1 MPKINPQR
9 KPNKNLS
16 DRPKHSV
23 MIGIKD
29 NNEPENEGMCKLVYE
44 AISNPKVYKMFKVYE
59 FTEGKFVIINFKEG
73 CEFSNI
79 YKELEYYS
87 KFGEA
92 GFSPVVSEIL
102 TVLRNGSIQHLHFT
116 PDGFL
121 SHFKDDNVEKPDSS
135 DVWFL
140 MEKADCGKK
149 ILDFYKD
156 NYIKLFINLRNFLK
170 RFVETFNL
178 INADIKIDNLCIGKD
193 GQFIMIDFDPDYI
206 IDIRGSID
214 NNNIPIETKYF
225 IDYMLFQTY
234 INIIIWYGKNISIIF
249 DKDHIKTMIS
259 KISNFKEHLLINKLY
274 RHSFYDRRLVDKPD
288 FNKTDILLDGIYT
301 RLHRSGVSTV
311 EPIEFEPPGPNIF
324 FEPPGPNIFS
334 SWGSWLFQSR
344 GGKKTKRNNKKRSK
358 KNRSRRF

>member
-1 MPKINPQR
+1 MPKFDPTR
-9 KPNKNLS
+9 KPNPNLS
-16 DRPKHSV
+16 DRPKQIV

-29 NNEPENEGMCKLVYE
+29 DNKPENEGKCKLVYE
-44 AISNPKVYKMFKVYE
+44 AILNPKVYKMFKVSK
-59 FTEGKFVIINFKEG
+59 FTEGKFVIINFKDD
-73 CEFSNI
+73 CKFPNI

-102 TVLRNGSIQHLHFT
+102 TVLRNDSIKHLHFT
-116 PDGFL
+116 PDNFL
-121 SHFKDDNVEKPDSS
+121 SHFKDDNVEKPDST

-140 MEKADCGKK
+140 MEKADCGRK
-149 ILDFYKD
+149 ILDIYKD
-156 NYIKLFINLRNFLK
+156 NYIKLFIDLHAFLK
-170 RFVETFNL
+170 RFVDRFSL
-178 INADIKIDNLCIGKD
+178 INADIKLDNLCIGKD

-206 IDIRGSID
+206 IDIRGSL
-214 NNNIPIETKYF
+214 IETKYF

-234 INIIIWYGKNISIIF
+234 INIIIWHGKNIPIIF

-259 KISNFKEHLLINKLY
+259 EISNFKEQLLINKLY
-274 RHSFYDRRLVDKPD
+274 RYSFNTMSVVKPD

-301 RLHRSGVSTV
+301 RLRRSGVSTY
-311 EPIEFEPPGPNIF
+311 EPIDFEPPGPNV
-324 FEPPGPNIFS
+324 FS
-334 SWGSWLFQSR
+334 RLGSRLGFW